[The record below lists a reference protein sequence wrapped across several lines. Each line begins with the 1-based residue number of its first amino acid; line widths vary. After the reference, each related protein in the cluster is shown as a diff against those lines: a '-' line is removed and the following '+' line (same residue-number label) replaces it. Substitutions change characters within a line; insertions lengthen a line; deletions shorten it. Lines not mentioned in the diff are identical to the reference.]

1 MDLKCFR
8 KADFIYFRV
17 NFACFTVDESSSL
30 WNISRENFF
39 QVFILLLLH
48 VKRVDG
54 PLFWSCS
61 GTHTARFSVKARFFR
76 RTERKTQKVSFSCFD
91 FSFPPRDVQPIFMV
105 Q

>member
-1 MDLKCFR
+1 MSILLV
-8 KADFIYFRV
+8 I
-17 NFACFTVDESSSL
+17 TIDESSLL
-30 WNISRENFF
+30 WNISRESFF
-39 QVFILLLLH
+39 EVFILLLLY

-61 GTHTARFSVKARFFR
+61 GTHAARFSVKARFFR

-91 FSFPPRDVQPIFMV
+91 FSFPRVDVQPIFMV

>member
-1 MDLKCFR
+1 MNHLHFE
-8 KADFIYFRV
+8 I
-17 NFACFTVDESSSL
+17 SL
-30 WNISRENFF
+30 VKFF
-39 QVFILLLLH
+39 SGLTLLLFH

-61 GTHTARFSVKARFFR
+61 GTHATRFSVKARFFR

-91 FSFPPRDVQPIFMV
+91 FSFLARDVQPIFVV

>member
-1 MDLKCFR
+1 MSILLV
-8 KADFIYFRV
+8 IV
-17 NFACFTVDESSSL
+17 IDELSSL
-30 WNISRENFF
+30 WNIPRENFF
-39 QVFILLLLH
+39 QVFILLLFH

-61 GTHTARFSVKARFFR
+61 GKHAARFSVKARFFR

-91 FSFPPRDVQPIFMV
+91 FSFPPRDARPIFMV

>member
-1 MDLKCFR
+1 MSILLVTT
-8 KADFIYFRV
+8 I
-17 NFACFTVDESSSL
+17 DESSSL

-39 QVFILLLLH
+39 QVFVLLLFH
-48 VKRVDG
+48 VKRVVG

-61 GTHTARFSVKARFFR
+61 GTHAARFSVKARFFI
-76 RTERKTQKVSFSCFD
+76 RTERKTLKVSFSCFD

>member
-1 MDLKCFR
+1 MNHLHFG
-8 KADFIYFRV
+8 I
-17 NFACFTVDESSSL
+17 SL
-30 WNISRENFF
+30 VKILF
-39 QVFILLLLH
+39 QVFVLLLFH

-61 GTHTARFSVKARFFR
+61 GTHAVRFSVKARFFR
-76 RTERKTQKVSFSCFD
+76 RKERKTLKVSFSCFD